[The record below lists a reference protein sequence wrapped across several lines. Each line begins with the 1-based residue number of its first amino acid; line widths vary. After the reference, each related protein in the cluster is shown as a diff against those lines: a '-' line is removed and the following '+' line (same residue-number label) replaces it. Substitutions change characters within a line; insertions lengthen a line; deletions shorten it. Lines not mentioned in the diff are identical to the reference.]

1 MANKY
6 IDEDGRTVWVVSPG
20 RMAAMELS
28 DIHGMNTEDRE
39 DFEELVREL
48 DEVYA
53 KDEDQNHDS
62 LRTQSE

>member
-28 DIHGMNTEDRE
+28 DIHGTGAEDKE
-39 DFEELVREL
+39 EFEELVREL
-48 DEVYA
+48 DEIYA
-53 KDEDQNHDS
+53 QEEADEED
-62 LRTQSE
+62 

>member
-28 DIHGMNTEDRE
+28 DIHGMSTEDKDE
-39 DFEELVREL
+39 FEELVQEL

-53 KDEDQNHDS
+53 QEEADEED
-62 LRTQSE
+62 

>member
-6 IDEDGRTVWVVSPG
+6 IDENGPTVWVVSPG

-28 DIHGMNTEDRE
+28 DIHGMTAEDKE
-39 DFEELVREL
+39 EFEELVREL

-53 KDEDQNHDS
+53 QEDEEEED
-62 LRTQSE
+62 

>member
-28 DIHGMNTEDRE
+28 DIHGMSTEDKE
-39 DFEELVREL
+39 AFEELVREL

-53 KDEDQNHDS
+53 QEDEEEED
-62 LRTQSE
+62 

>member
-6 IDEDGRTVWVVSPG
+6 IDEDGRTVWIVSPG

-28 DIHGMNTEDRE
+28 DIHGMSTEDKE
-39 DFEELVREL
+39 EFEELVREL

-53 KDEDQNHDS
+53 QEADDEED
-62 LRTQSE
+62 